1 MNALNASSVIKSIL
15 LVAGAGA
22 LGAIARYGV
31 ISLAA
36 WQGWTPWGT
45 FAVNVLGCFA
55 IGVLIAVASEAEWF
69 ESYGRNLLVF
79 GFLGAFTTFSAFSMD
94 TLQLAQDGK
103 IQVAIIYATLTV
115 SACLAATYTGMKLV
129 NH

>member
-1 MNALNASSVIKSIL
+1 MFKSII

-22 LGAIARYGV
+22 LGAIARYAIV
-31 ISLAA
+31 TLAS
-36 WQGWTPWGT
+36 WQGWSPWGT

-55 IGVLIAVASEAEWF
+55 IGVLFAVANEAEWF
-69 ESYGRNLLVF
+69 ETYGRNLLVF

-94 TLQLAQDGK
+94 TLQLAQEGK
-103 IQVAIIYATLTV
+103 LHVAILYATLTV
-115 SACLAATYTGMKLV
+115 SACLAATYTGLRLV

>member
-1 MNALNASSVIKSIL
+1 MIKSIL

-22 LGAIARYGV
+22 LGAVARYGV

-45 FAVNVLGCFA
+45 FAVNVFGCFA
-55 IGVLIAVASEAEWF
+55 IGVLVAAASEAEWF
-69 ESYGRNLLVF
+69 ETYGRNLLVF

-94 TLQLAQDGK
+94 TLQLAQEGK
-103 IQVAIIYATLTV
+103 LHVAILYATLTV
-115 SACLAATYTGMKLV
+115 TACLAATYTGLRLV

>member
-1 MNALNASSVIKSIL
+1 MIKSIL

-22 LGAIARYGV
+22 LGAVARYGV
-31 ISLAA
+31 ITLAT

-45 FAVNVLGCFA
+45 FAVNVFGCFA
-55 IGVLIAVASEAEWF
+55 IGVLYAVANEAEWF
-69 ESYGRNLLVF
+69 EAYGRNLLVL

-94 TLQLAQDGK
+94 TLQLAQAGK
-103 IQVAIIYATLTV
+103 LHIAILYATLTV
-115 SACLAATYTGMKLV
+115 GACLAATYTGSRLV

>member
-1 MNALNASSVIKSIL
+1 M

-22 LGAIARYGV
+22 LGAIARYAIV
-31 ISLAA
+31 TLAA
-36 WQGWTPWGT
+36 WQGWSPWGT

-55 IGVLIAVASEAEWF
+55 IGVLIAVANEAEWF
-69 ESYGRNLLVF
+69 ETYGRNLLVI

-94 TLQLAQDGK
+94 TLQLAHEGK
-103 IQVAIIYATLTV
+103 LHVAIVYATLTV
-115 SACLAATYTGMKLV
+115 SACLAATYTGLRLV

>member
-1 MNALNASSVIKSIL
+1 MIKSIL

-36 WQGWTPWGT
+36 WQGWSPWGT
-45 FAVNVLGCFA
+45 FAVNLFGCFA
-55 IGVLIAVASEAEWF
+55 IGVLVASASEAEWF
-69 ESYGRNLLVF
+69 ENYGRNLLVF

-103 IQVAIIYATLTV
+103 LHIAILYATLTV
-115 SACLAATYTGMKLV
+115 AGCLAATYTGLKLV